1 MYKVYILF
9 YLWFV
14 DVFQEYAFLSSYM
27 MKEKEVLFS
36 VSITYVQH
44 YHKASLCVNV
54 HMS

>member
-1 MYKVYILF
+1 MVRI
-9 YLWFV
+9 
-14 DVFQEYAFLSSYM
+14 DVFQEYASLSIFLSSYM